1 MLGENGTGK
10 STFIRLYVC
19 MHVCMFV
26 PYLHSHHRLAGL
38 IKPDSTSSEYG
49 MPELNV
55 SYKPQKISPKFE
67 VGNMACLHFL
77 SYMTRCL

>member
-10 STFIRLYVC
+10 STFIRLFADCKYRTSTT
-19 MHVCMFV
+19 
-26 PYLHSHHRLAGL
+26 LKKLWRLAGL
-38 IKPDSTSSEYG
+38 IKPDSTDSEDG

-67 VGNMACLHFL
+67 VIKLVMGI
-77 SYMTRCL
+77 